1 MEREKAAQVA
11 AFSCFPLREG
21 PMDDRITDLE
31 IHVTHLSRTVHELN
45 DVVYRQQQTI
55 SRMEEELKLLR
66 DQLQAAAP
74 SMVRAPEDEEPPP
87 HY

>member
-1 MEREKAAQVA
+1 MNN
-11 AFSCFPLREG
+11 
-21 PMDDRITDLE
+21 RITDLE

-55 SRMEEELKLLR
+55 DRLEAELKGLR
-66 DQLQAAAP
+66 EQALAAAP
-74 SMVRAPEDEEPPP
+74 SLVRKPEDEEPPP

>member
-1 MEREKAAQVA
+1 MEN
-11 AFSCFPLREG
+11 
-21 PMDDRITDLE
+21 RITDLE

-55 SRMEEELKLLR
+55 DRLEAELKGLR
-66 DQLQAAAP
+66 QQVLAEAP
-74 SMVRAPEDEEPPP
+74 SPVGKPEDEEPPP